1 MRNNN
6 DIVFFKNNIYTRY
19 GSESKNIHPSV
30 VYLRSKTKITPTIQK
45 INFEDD
51 LNSLKE
57 KFNDYII
64 NQVKIN
70 KNFNENCI
78 CNIDVSSK
86 SVTYGKASFLR
97 YDVYL
102 KLINKNT
109 LLNNKNIIE
118 EFSSELNDKLTEL
131 LFNCGIKC
139 VLSV

>member
-1 MRNNN
+1 MRSNN
-6 DIVFFKNNIYTRY
+6 DIVLFKNNIYTRY
-19 GSESKNIHPSV
+19 GSESKSIYPSV

-45 INFEDD
+45 TNFEND

-64 NQVKIN
+64 EQVKIN
-70 KNFNENCI
+70 NNFNENCI
-78 CNIDVSSK
+78 CSIDFSSK
-86 SVTYGKASFLR
+86 SVTYGKTSFLR
-97 YDVYL
+97 YDIYL

-118 EFSSELNDKLTEL
+118 DFSSQLNNKLTEL